1 MSSDSA
7 IHKWWKGTKYEDG
20 VKSMHKGLDSPREK
34 ITKMY
39 NKMFGKV

>member
-1 MSSDSA
+1 MSNDSA
-7 IHKWWKGTKYEDG
+7 IHKWWKGTKYEG
-20 VKSMHKGLDSPREK
+20 AVKSMHKSLDTPREK